1 MDMIGRYQKI
11 TELNNDNAGTCMWCY
26 AVRGGQEYFIKKFP
40 EPKYPTTDSEA
51 SPKLVAKKLA
61 RCEKFEQKKLKMY
74 RAVNEASDGNVVRI
88 ADFFRVGAQYY
99 MAMPRVKSIDMGL
112 EEISKLPEH
121 VKRRICT
128 VIAHAVAQLHSVQ
141 FVHFDIKHEN
151 IMFTHSRAHKL
162 TAKLIDYDEGFFED
176 NPPTCSDEVGGSWPY
191 FSPEAWILMDGG
203 SARLSSK
210 LDVFALGI
218 LFHQYYTG
226 KLPEYD
232 ENRFRSAGD
241 AVRAGEKIDIS
252 RNMPEDIRRLI
263 SRMLVADPDIRPSA
277 QAVFNGLTK
286 SLELMYKVCHEV
298 DGTLRDEFFY
308 KQAAGSYDGNKITVK
323 SGSLTPRTYDGYK
336 FAMLKPWIVEGETV
350 NDGTIITLTYIKD
363 TTQQKT
369 ASYTVLHKV
378 EGEIVEQIVYSKRI
392 WINAPNE
399 LPIESESLLP
409 RLYAGCEFDTVDTS
423 KHDGDFVASGTVIT
437 LHYKKTTPVST
448 IVVDGQFTGDAPARS
463 GFWDMGD
470 L

>member
-11 TELNNDNAGTCMWCY
+11 TELNNANAGTCMWCY

-40 EPKYPTTDSEA
+40 EPKYPTSDSEA

-74 RAVNEASDGNVVRI
+74 RTVNEVSDGNVVRV

-99 MAMPRVKSIDMGL
+99 MAMPRVKSIDMDL
-112 EEISKLPEH
+112 EAISKLPEH

-128 VIAHAVAQLHSVQ
+128 VIAHAVAQLHSAQ

-162 TAKLIDYDEGFFED
+162 TAKLIDYDGGFFED
-176 NPPTCSDEVGGSWPY
+176 NPPTCADEVGGSWPY

-203 SARLSSK
+203 RVRLSSK
-210 LDVFALGI
+210 LDVFALGV

-226 KLPEYD
+226 KLPGYD

-241 AVRAGEKIDIS
+241 AVRAGEIIDIS
-252 RNMPEDIRRLI
+252 GNIPEDIRCLI
-263 SRMLVADPDIRPSA
+263 GRMLVADPDVRPSA
-277 QAVFNGLTK
+277 KAVFQSITQ
-286 SLELMYKVCHEV
+286 SVELMYKVRHEV
-298 DGTLRDEFFY
+298 DGTLRDEFSY
-308 KQAAGSYDGNKITVK
+308 KQTAGSYDGNKITVK
-323 SGSLTPRTYDGYK
+323 NGSLTPRTYNGYK
-336 FAMLKPWIVEGETV
+336 FAMRKPWVLEGETV
-350 NDGTIITLTYIKD
+350 NNGTIITLTYIKD

-378 EGEIVEQIVYSKRI
+378 DGEIADQILYLKRI
-392 WINAPNE
+392 WINSPDE
-399 LPIESESLLP
+399 LPIESESLAP
-409 RLYAGCEFDTVDTS
+409 KPYAGCKFDTVDTT
-423 KHDGDFVASGTVIT
+423 KRDGDFVASGTVIT
-437 LHYKKTTPVST
+437 LHYKKTTLASPT
-448 IVVDGQFTGDAPARS
+448 DERFTGDAPARP